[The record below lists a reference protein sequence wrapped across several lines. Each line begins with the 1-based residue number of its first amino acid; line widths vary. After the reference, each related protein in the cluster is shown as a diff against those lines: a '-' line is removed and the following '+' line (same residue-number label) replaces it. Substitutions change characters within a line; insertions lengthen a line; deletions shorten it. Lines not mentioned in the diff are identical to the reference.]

1 MRDPDSRGPD
11 SLLRAADSVLAIID
25 IQEKFRPT
33 IAGIDDLIKRTEI
46 LARAATRLGVPV
58 LATEQYPKALGATVP
73 EVRRWLP
80 DSQAYH
86 PKMCFSSLAC
96 DPFRAALA
104 AAGRKQVVLAGI
116 ETHVCVLQT
125 GMELLAA
132 GYSVYVAEDAV
143 SSRKPADRAAAL
155 ERLARHGAERITA
168 EMAVFEWLRQAGT
181 PEFKELQAL
190 IK

>member
-1 MRDPDSRGPD
+1 MSNPD
-11 SLLRAADSVLAIID
+11 SLLRSADSVLAIID

-46 LARAATRLGVPV
+46 LARAAIRLGVPV

-73 EVRRWLP
+73 EIKRWLP
-80 DSQAYH
+80 DSQTYL
-86 PKMCFSSLAC
+86 PKMCFSSAAC
-96 DPFRAALA
+96 DPFRETLA
-104 AAGRKQVVLAGI
+104 ATGRKQVVLAGI

-125 GMELLAA
+125 ALELAA
-132 GYSVYVAEDAV
+132 SGYSVYVAEDAV
-143 SSRKPADRAAAL
+143 SSRNRADRQAAL
-155 ERLARHGAERITA
+155 ERLSRHGVERITT

>member
-1 MRDPDSRGPD
+1 MSNPDP
-11 SLLRAADSVLAIID
+11 LLRSADSVLAIID

-46 LARAATRLGVPV
+46 LARAAIRLGVPV

-73 EVRRWLP
+73 EIKRWLP
-80 DSQAYH
+80 DSQAYL
-86 PKMCFSSLAC
+86 PKMCFSSAAC
-96 DPFRAALA
+96 DPFREALA
-104 AAGRKQVVLAGI
+104 ATGRKQVVLAGI

-125 GMELLAA
+125 ALELAA
-132 GYSVYVAEDAV
+132 SGYSIYVVEDAV
-143 SSRKPADRAAAL
+143 SSRHSADRQAAL
-155 ERLARHGAERITA
+155 ERMSRHGVERITA

>member
-1 MRDPDSRGPD
+1 MPKPD
-11 SLLRAADSVLAIID
+11 SLLKAADSVLAIID

-33 IAGIDDLIKRTEI
+33 IADIDGVIKRTEI
-46 LARAATRLGVPV
+46 LARAAVRLGVPV

-73 EVRRWLP
+73 EIKRWLP
-80 DSQAYH
+80 DSQAYL
-86 PKMCFSSLAC
+86 PKMCFSSQAS
-96 DPFRAALA
+96 DPFRDALKA
-104 AAGRKQVVLAGI
+104 TGRSQVVLAGI

-125 GMELLAA
+125 AMELLAA
-132 GYSVYVAEDAV
+132 GHAVYVVEDAV

-155 ERLARHGAERITA
+155 ERLARNGAERITS
-168 EMAVFEWLRQAGT
+168 EMAIFEWLRQAGT